1 MCAPAEE
8 NASALL
14 GVDAVLTG
22 RREPLHP
29 GVHLPARAPQLPP
42 VGSVLGSPCPRLLV
56 RVQGQGAGESL
67 MDEHRND

>member
-29 GVHLPARAPQLPP
+29 GVLLPAGAPQLPP
-42 VGSVLGSPCPRLLV
+42 VGSVLGTSCPRLLV
-56 RVQGQGAGESL
+56 RAQGQGAGESL